1 MLKITKNIVF
11 SYSTR
16 PKIIAEISG
25 NHNGSFKKMKQLIM
39 AAKRSGADLVKIQT
53 YEPKDITFKEVK
65 KHFNLKGGLWKNLDL
80 WKLYKKASTP
90 FNWHSR
96 IFKFAKKNNIILFS
110 SPFSI
115 RAVDLLETLKCPI
128 YKIASL
134 EITDFRLVK
143 KIAKTGKPIII
154 SCGASKLTELRKT
167 IKLINKYHNKI
178 VIMYCRTSYPLVENL
193 SNLDTILNIKKLF
206 KNNFIGYSDHTN
218 KNTTSL
224 ISAILGAKVI
234 EKHFIIDNKKTYDSK
249 FSIKPKQLSDL
260 KKHLNSNYD
269 IIGYKKPYL
278 LKDELTK
285 RDYRRSIYAKKD
297 IKKGNKFT
305 SDNIISL
312 RPRVGICSSKYFK
325 LINRKSKKNYL
336 KNSPISKNEVL

>member
-1 MLKITKNIVF
+1 MKLKLTDKLLISEK
-11 SYSTR
+11 SR
-16 PKIIAEISG
+16 PLVVAEISA
-25 NHNGSFKKMKQLIM
+25 NHCGIKKRFLKHILL
-39 AAKRSGADLVKIQT
+39 AKKSGADLVKIQT
-53 YEPKDITFKEVK
+53 YEEKDISI
-65 KHFNLKGGLWKNLDL
+65 NLKNLNKNYNL
-80 WKLYKKASTP
+80 KNNYRIYKKTKTP
-90 FNWHSR
+90 FSWHKDA
-96 IFKFAKKNNIILFS
+96 FKFAKKNNIVLFS

-154 SCGASKLTELRKT
+154 SCGASTLNELKET
-167 IKLINKYHNKI
+167 IKLVNKYHNKI

-193 SNLDTILNIKKLF
+193 SNLNTILNIKKIF

-224 ISAILGAKVI
+224 ISAILGAKII

-260 KKHLNSNYD
+260 KKHLNFNYD
-269 IIGYKKPYL
+269 IIGYRKPYL
-278 LKDELTK
+278 LKDELSK
-285 RDYRRSIYAKKD
+285 RNYRRSIYAKKN

-305 SDNIISL
+305 FDNIVSL
-312 RPRVGICSSKYFK
+312 RPRTGICSSKYFK
-325 LINRKSKKNYL
+325 LINKKSKKNYL
-336 KNSPISKNEVL
+336 KNSPISKNEIL